1 MVELI
6 VGINFDRRDD
16 QFLNLNQGD
25 KILVLG
31 IIHKDDNS
39 YYLVENSQ
47 MKAGLVPFSFLENT
61 EFPAWFNP
69 ELSRIDAERYLMRK
83 QQGDFFIRHKQHG
96 QRDDFSVSVR

>member
-16 QFLNLNQGD
+16 QFLNLN
-25 KILVLG
+25 
-31 IIHKDDNS
+31 
-39 YYLVENSQ
+39 Q